1 MVAAFVAMGY
11 TILAGFLYAG
21 GIEPAY
27 IFLAYL
33 SGYLGMILSPTH
45 LCLILTNDYFK
56 SDLLKVYREIA
67 IPVIIM
73 AVFGFLIYL
82 TPWTGLFHL

>member
-1 MVAAFVAMGY
+1 MGY
-11 TILAGFLYAG
+11 TILAGFLNPGAV
-21 GIEPAY
+21 EPAY

-67 IPVIIM
+67 IPVVLM
-73 AVFGFLIYL
+73 AVLGFLIYL
-82 TPWTGLFHL
+82 TPWGELFRL